1 MGATTGNRFSK
12 ELPPPVREGG
22 RGEGRGD
29 AARPSLSTMQ
39 SLPTIRPETVPDY
52 AAIADLHA
60 RAFGNR
66 PHEPIIV
73 TLLRHRAAFDPEL
86 SLVSER
92 DGRIVGHALFSPHT
106 IRLLGHPVRAVNL
119 APIAVEPAQQGQ
131 GIGGALI
138 EEGHRMARARGYA
151 VSFLLGHSSYYPRFG
166 YRTRAYGRSQVTVA
180 TETLTAEPLEGQA
193 PRPDEVGQL
202 DALWRQAE
210 AEVDFSIEPGLQ
222 LLDWISPNPAI
233 QALVYRRDGDVVGY
247 TRIHRLEPAEPRIFL
262 ARDGEAGQA
271 MAGDIAR
278 RAGPGVET
286 LTLPIHPAAASAESF
301 PDATIVA
308 WEAAM
313 AVPLAGSPLQDYLEL
328 VARGQRPP
336 GMVVWPVSFELG

>member
-1 MGATTGNRFSK
+1 MHSVRRGSGKAL
-12 ELPPPVREGG
+12 LP
-22 RGEGRGD
+22 
-29 AARPSLSTMQ
+29 
-39 SLPTIRPETVPDY
+39 LPTIRPETVRDY

-66 PHEPIIV
+66 SHEPIIV
-73 TLLRHRAAFDPEL
+73 TLLRQRAAFDPEL
-86 SLVSER
+86 SLVAER
-92 DGRIVGHALFSPHT
+92 DGRIVGHVLFSPHT
-106 IRLLGHPVRAVNL
+106 IRLLAHPVRAVNL

-151 VSFLLGHSSYYPRFG
+151 ISFLLGHSSYYPRFG
-166 YRTRAYGRSQVTVA
+166 YRTRAYGWSTVTVA

-193 PRPDEVGQL
+193 PRPDDIAQL

-210 AEVDFSIEPGLQ
+210 SEVDFSIDPGPD

-233 QALVYRRDGDVVGY
+233 QALVYRRDGEVVGY

-262 ARDGEAGQA
+262 ARGGEAGQA

-278 RAGPGVET
+278 RAGPGMQT
-286 LTLPIHPAAASAESF
+286 LTLPIHPAAASAGSF
-301 PDATIVA
+301 ADATIAA

-313 AVPLAGSPLQDYLEL
+313 AVPLAGSSLQDYLEL

-336 GMVVWPVSFELG
+336 GMVVWPVAFDLG

>member
-1 MGATTGNRFSK
+1 MESF
-12 ELPPPVREGG
+12 
-22 RGEGRGD
+22 
-29 AARPSLSTMQ
+29 
-39 SLPTIRPETVPDY
+39 PTIRPETVRDY

-66 PHEPIIV
+66 SHEPIIV
-73 TLLRHRAAFDPEL
+73 TLLRQRAAFDPEL
-86 SLVSER
+86 SLVAER
-92 DGRIVGHALFSPHT
+92 DKRIVGHVLFSPHT

-138 EEGHRMARARGYA
+138 EEGHRMARARGCA

-166 YRTRAYGRSQVTVA
+166 YRTRAYGRPAVTVA
-180 TETLTAEPLEGQA
+180 TGTLTAEPLEGQA
-193 PRPDEVGQL
+193 PRPDDIGQL

-210 AEVDFSIEPGLQ
+210 VEVDFSIEPGPD

-233 QALVYRRDGDVVGY
+233 EALVYRQDGDVVGY
-247 TRIHRLEPAEPRIFL
+247 TRIHRAQPTEPRVFL
-262 ARDGEAGQA
+262 ARDGETGQA
-271 MAGDIAR
+271 MAGDIAW
-278 RAGPGVET
+278 RAGPGVQT
-286 LTLPIHPAAASAESF
+286 LTLPIHPAAASAGSF
-301 PDATIVA
+301 PDATITA

-313 AVPLAGSPLQDYLEL
+313 AVPLAGSSLQDYLEL

-336 GMVVWPVSFELG
+336 GMVVWPVAFDLG